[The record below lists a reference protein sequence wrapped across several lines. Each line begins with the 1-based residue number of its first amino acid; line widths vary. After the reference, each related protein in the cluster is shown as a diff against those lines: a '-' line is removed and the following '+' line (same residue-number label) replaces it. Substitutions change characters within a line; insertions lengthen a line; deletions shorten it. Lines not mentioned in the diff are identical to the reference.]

1 MEASIRPER
10 KARGLLW
17 LLAGLL
23 LLLALG
29 FISLTQGLANISVR
43 TVVDAIISPQ
53 DTPDHHLI
61 RGVRM
66 PRTIMALISGAAL
79 AIAGALMQTVS
90 RNPLAS
96 ETTLGVNA
104 GAYLAVVA
112 GTILWPSFFKQA
124 PLLFAAIG
132 GLAAAGAVYM
142 LSGGKKSTPI
152 RMVLSGM
159 IITLAFSSITNA
171 LFLLNEESAR
181 GVYLWGSGSLIQNSW
196 SGVQFSWPWVLGGLL
211 IALLM
216 SRNLD
221 LLSFQEETTRSLGQ
235 RVERTRGFAMVLAVL
250 VACVSVSVVGPIGF
264 IGLVAP
270 HIVRLSGQ
278 HRHAWLLPLSALWGG
293 AILIGADTLARGFA
307 DLYGELPAGAV
318 TAIIGAP
325 WLIWLSLRTSRKIG
339 SSSGSSLQVGTGGR
353 RLPFGLLITL
363 LVLLLLGLSV
373 YSLISGSKSLSLAE
387 IAAVIQGKGSAIHQ
401 KIVMEFRL
409 PRMLV
414 SILAGAMFA
423 ASGSLLQSAIRNP
436 LGDAHVLGVT
446 GGAGVGALLL
456 MVALPQLSFG
466 WVPVAAVLGGLA
478 AAAVVFAAVWRKGL
492 DPGKM
497 TLVGIAVSAVA
508 LAMINILVIQIK
520 LGAAPALTWLAGSTY
535 GRNWA
540 NVTELA
546 WSAAVLLPIGWW
558 LGRRVE
564 LLTFQDES
572 STGLGLKVKSARL
585 YTSLIAVLLAAL
597 AVASVGTIG
606 FIGLLAPHAARLL
619 TGMNHRRSIVA
630 AALIGA
636 ILLLLADLLGRT
648 IMAPKELPSGV
659 VVALIGSPYLIYLI
673 YKSSPGRRTRATK

>member
-1 MEASIRPER
+1 MSRLQTRVNMMEASIRPER

-409 PRMLV
+409 RECWYLFLQEPCLPR
-414 SILAGAMFA
+414 
-423 ASGSLLQSAIRNP
+423 
-436 LGDAHVLGVT
+436 
-446 GGAGVGALLL
+446 AGVCCKAR
-456 MVALPQLSFG
+456 
-466 WVPVAAVLGGLA
+466 
-478 AAAVVFAAVWRKGL
+478 FATRWEMR
-492 DPGKM
+492 M
-497 TLVGIAVSAVA
+497 C
-508 LAMINILVIQIK
+508 
-520 LGAAPALTWLAGSTY
+520 
-535 GRNWA
+535 
-540 NVTELA
+540 
-546 WSAAVLLPIGWW
+546 
-558 LGRRVE
+558 
-564 LLTFQDES
+564 
-572 STGLGLKVKSARL
+572 
-585 YTSLIAVLLAAL
+585 
-597 AVASVGTIG
+597 
-606 FIGLLAPHAARLL
+606 
-619 TGMNHRRSIVA
+619 
-630 AALIGA
+630 
-636 ILLLLADLLGRT
+636 
-648 IMAPKELPSGV
+648 SG
-659 VVALIGSPYLIYLI
+659 
-673 YKSSPGRRTRATK
+673 